1 MSKLIEGNRILGCF
15 FINNLLQNLA
25 LKLLFLATRP
35 VGIRAILEQ
44 GGCRTERPSTS
55 AKTHHIVD
63 SSYCRHHRGWE
74 APRNTEEVKSLR
86 VWAEIPKSRMV
97 RLAYHPNMHWG
108 FLHSITCCHYFPSQ
122 IQHCIVTEEMDF
134 WILGS
139 PHGWNII
146 KTSFPSCCYS

>member
-86 VWAEIPKSRMV
+86 VWAEIPKSRMICIPSKYA
-97 RLAYHPNMHWG
+97 LGFSWLNNLLSLFPLPNPTLYCDWRNG
-108 FLHSITCCHYFPSQ
+108 LLDPGKPS
-122 IQHCIVTEEMDF
+122 
-134 WILGS
+134 WLKYNK
-139 PHGWNII
+139 NII
-146 KTSFPSCCYS
+146 S